1 MNDIYQNA
9 KLFILISYQYL
20 KIKIDRL
27 LSYDKYDKYDI
38 NKDIEEK
45 EYLVKFA

>member
-1 MNDIYQNA
+1 MNDIYQNT

-27 LSYDKYDKYDI
+27 LSYDKYDI